1 VTLRA
6 EHLAALAAALL
17 CVCDLVLLRAMPCE
31 HTARHAVITSAV
43 RP

>member
-6 EHLAALAAALL
+6 EYLALVAAILCACGLALL
-17 CVCDLVLLRAMPCE
+17 RELPCE
-31 HTARHAVITSAV
+31 HAAHAVITSAV